1 MSDIDRL
8 VIGGFLCLLLGI
20 SYVAAVAV
28 LARSLLLPATA
39 GYVLLAGLLLV
50 RVLTGKEND

>member
-1 MSDIDRL
+1 MADIDRL

-39 GYVLLAGLLLV
+39 VYVLVAGLLLV
-50 RVLTGKEND
+50 RLLTRKEND